1 MIIDR
6 IHEFNK
12 FGMVLGLSR
21 MEELLRRLKDDGE
34 DEVFRYIRKEVLKN
48 R

>member
-1 MIIDR
+1 MHGKDHTMIHPDA
-6 IHEFNK
+6 
-12 FGMVLGLSR
+12 GALL
-21 MEELLRRLKDDGE
+21 EELLRRLKDDGE